1 MQSRPCPRCGD
12 GAALELEKAGGH
24 SLLVCLQCE
33 GVLVAQR
40 DLRRLAEFLSRKWIG
55 TAALG
60 DPALE
65 EPALPQASHP
75 PGPLPCACGAALEA
89 FPYLGQSGLILDR
102 CESCEVVWLDA
113 GEIEAVARVFTRSEA
128 RIRQLHAEAWRN
140 QVRMSIGQA
149 GAFKED
155 DDLERRERSLERSIF
170 TSLFD

>member
-12 GAALELEKAGGH
+12 DADLELEKAGGH
-24 SLLVCLQCE
+24 SLLVCLRCE

-65 EPALPQASHP
+65 EPALGQASHP
-75 PGPLPCACGAALEA
+75 PGPLPCACGRSMDA
-89 FPYLGQSGLILDR
+89 FPYLGEAALILDR
-102 CESCEVVWLDA
+102 CESCEVVWLDT

-128 RIRQLHAEAWRN
+128 RIRQLHAEACRN
-140 QVRMSIGQA
+140 QVRMSIGQWA
-149 GAFKED
+149 PLTEE
-155 DDLERRERSLERSIF
+155 DDLERRDRRLRGSIF
-170 TSLFD
+170 NSLFD